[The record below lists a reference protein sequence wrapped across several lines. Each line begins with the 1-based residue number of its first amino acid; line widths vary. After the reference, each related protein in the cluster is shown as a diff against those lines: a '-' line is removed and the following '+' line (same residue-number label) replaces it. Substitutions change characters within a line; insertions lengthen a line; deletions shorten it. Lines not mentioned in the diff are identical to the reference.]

1 MQPSFSSTPQG
12 VHFTEAARAAAP
24 PTRPPGLTASASLH
38 TLADVAA
45 ASRDVYDY
53 VLLSPVFDSI
63 SKVGYTA
70 APFSPTDVSA
80 TLAAADVP
88 VLALGGVS
96 SITARQAVRLG
107 FAGAA
112 LLGSVWSLGEGG
124 ANDASAA
131 VDELRAV
138 IDAFKA

>member
-1 MQPSFSSTPQG
+1 M
-12 VHFTEAARAAAP
+12 
-24 PTRPPGLTASASLH
+24 H

-63 SKVGYTA
+63 SRVGYTA
-70 APFSPTDVSA
+70 APFPPTDVAA
-80 TLAAADVP
+80 TLSAADVP
-88 VLALGGVS
+88 VLALGGVAS
-96 SITARQAVRLG
+96 TTAPAAARLG

-112 LLGSVWSLGEGG
+112 LLGSVWSLEGG
-124 ANDASAA
+124 TAADTSAA

-138 IDAFKA
+138 IDAFEA